1 MFLFIFSPTW
11 GNDPI
16 WRAYFS
22 DGLVKNHQVGIEYIF
37 GVAPSQDGKSD
48 YDDGYWNP
56 GVLGA
61 TNQDSTSFIFS
72 EIGWNGRYI
81 HLK

>member
-1 MFLFIFSPTW
+1 MFVYFQPYLKKRSNLTV
-11 GNDPI
+11 
-16 WRAYFS
+16 AYFS

-61 TNQDSTSFIFS
+61 TNQNSTSFIFS
-72 EIGWNGRYI
+72 EIG
-81 HLK
+81 